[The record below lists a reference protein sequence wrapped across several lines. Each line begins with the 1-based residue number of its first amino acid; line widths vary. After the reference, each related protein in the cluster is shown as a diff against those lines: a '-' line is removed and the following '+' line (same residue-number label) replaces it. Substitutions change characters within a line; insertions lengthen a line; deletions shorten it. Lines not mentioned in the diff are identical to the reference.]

1 MRLLLYIFAGLGIAK
16 ITQPSSISNATKKS
30 TDVLIDTEAAIK
42 QKPQLVSQLAGKGT
56 RRIEVQRPVI
66 EGNIPAKKYK

>member
-1 MRLLLYIFAGLGIAK
+1 MRLLLNIFADLGITK
-16 ITQPSSISNATKKS
+16 IPQPSSISNAPKQS
-30 TDVLIDTEAAIK
+30 TDVLTVTEAATK

-66 EGNIPAKKYK
+66 EGNIPAC